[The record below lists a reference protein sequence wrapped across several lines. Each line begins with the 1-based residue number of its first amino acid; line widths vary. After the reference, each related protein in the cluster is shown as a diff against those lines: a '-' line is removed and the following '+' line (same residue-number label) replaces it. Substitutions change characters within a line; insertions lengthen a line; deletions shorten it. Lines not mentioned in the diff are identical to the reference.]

1 MLSIIVAMLFINMI
15 VITIVGSRAQKML
28 ILRYWPSFKEFLI
41 GIKNFFVGIYKD
53 IKEFFADDEE
63 DL

>member
-1 MLSIIVAMLFINMI
+1 MII
-15 VITIVGSRAQKML
+15 ITIVGSRAQKML
-28 ILRYWPSFKEFLI
+28 ILRYWPSIKKFLI

-53 IKEFFADDEE
+53 IKEFFVDDEE